1 MPEQKPDYYDLL
13 GVDRDAD
20 DAAIKKAFRRKAREL
35 HPDVNPDDA
44 EAESRFKLVA
54 EAYEVLSNRQT
65 RQMYDRHGHAGL
77 GGQAHTDFSDF
88 GSFQDL
94 FDAFFGGN
102 MFGGGRQSGPRRPA
116 QGQDMAVEATI
127 TFAESA
133 AGLEHEVEYD
143 AIDAC
148 ETCGGSGAA
157 EGATLERCV
166 TCGGQGQVHQVTQS
180 ALGQFRRTSICPAC
194 SGRGEIPSET
204 CDDCNGAGRVRGHR
218 RFSVNIPAGI
228 ASGQQIR
235 VAGRGH
241 AGEPGARP
249 GDLYVAVNVEQD
261 DRFRRDGLDVI
272 SSVSIPVTDA
282 MVGTTVTVPTVT
294 GEEALEIRPGTQ
306 FGDQYVIRGKGFPA
320 LQGRARGDQRVLV
333 EVQIPKVASPE
344 AREAVERLADTLDDR
359 AYRHDTGFFDRLK
372 HAFR

>member
-166 TCGGQGQVHQVTQS
+166 TCG
-180 ALGQFRRTSICPAC
+180 
-194 SGRGEIPSET
+194 
-204 CDDCNGAGRVRGHR
+204 
-218 RFSVNIPAGI
+218 
-228 ASGQQIR
+228 
-235 VAGRGH
+235 
-241 AGEPGARP
+241 
-249 GDLYVAVNVEQD
+249 
-261 DRFRRDGLDVI
+261 
-272 SSVSIPVTDA
+272 
-282 MVGTTVTVPTVT
+282 
-294 GEEALEIRPGTQ
+294 
-306 FGDQYVIRGKGFPA
+306 
-320 LQGRARGDQRVLV
+320 
-333 EVQIPKVASPE
+333 
-344 AREAVERLADTLDDR
+344 
-359 AYRHDTGFFDRLK
+359 
-372 HAFR
+372 